1 MTRAL
6 SDAMTTVTA
15 LGVGSGLRDRISKLK
30 QTLVGKDRDQ
40 AAEFL
45 ATDGIGPDSLLAAL
59 TIKAM
64 AGQINVVVHTLGI
77 LVSLPYI
84 LEPGEVIESLSLG
97 AGNTGRSHDL
107 ETDLRVAEFK
117 FINWRGGPEAI
128 RQNTLFVDL
137 FNLANSPTTKQ
148 REMYVVG
155 KEQPLRFLNNN
166 RSIRSV
172 LSKHSSTQV
181 RFDQRH
187 GSDQFTTVR
196 QYWATIEH
204 SIDLIDL
211 RHRVPAFAGE
221 ATELLGE
228 AEPASESLDL

>member
-1 MTRAL
+1 MTPTL
-6 SDAMTTVTA
+6 DAITTVTA
-15 LGVGSGLRDRISKLK
+15 LGVGSGLRDRISKLE
-30 QTLVGKDRDQ
+30 QALPGKDRDQ
-40 AAEFL
+40 AAELL
-45 ATDGIGPDSLLAAL
+45 AADGIGSDSLLAAL

-84 LEPGEVIESLSLG
+84 LKPGEVIESLSLG
-97 AGNTGRSHDL
+97 AGNTGRTHDL

-117 FINWRGGPEAI
+117 FINWRGGAEAI

-137 FNLANSPTTKQ
+137 FNLANSSTSKQ

-172 LSKHSSTQV
+172 LSKHSSAQA

-187 GSDQFTTVR
+187 SGQFTTVH
-196 QYWATIEH
+196 QYWVTIMH
-204 SIDLIDL
+204 SVDLIDL
-211 RHRVPAFAGE
+211 KDCVPAFGGA
-221 ATELLGE
+221 ATEFLDE
-228 AEPASESLDL
+228 EVEPATEPLDP